1 MVLIIDDESDIR
13 TMLVDLFDAEG
24 IEAHAVGPREA
35 LSTLRSLEPEVVLL
49 DVVMPGLDG
58 YNILRHV
65 RSDDRLSRSFV
76 LLLTGKSTLTDLQTG
91 LDNGADDYV
100 VKPFAVDELIARVK
114 VGLNAVARN

>member
-24 IEAHAVGPREA
+24 IEACAVGPREA

-65 RSDDRLSRSFV
+65 RSDDRLSQSFV
-76 LLLTGKSTLTDLQTG
+76 LLLTGNSTLNDLQTG